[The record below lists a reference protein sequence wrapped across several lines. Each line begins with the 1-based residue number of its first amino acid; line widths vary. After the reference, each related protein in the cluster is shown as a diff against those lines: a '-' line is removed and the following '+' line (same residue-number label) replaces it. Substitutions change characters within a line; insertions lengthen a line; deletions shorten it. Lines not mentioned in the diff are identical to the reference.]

1 MLLPKMLLC
10 CDPPEVL
17 YRTEKRTEDGG
28 LISFSRGNRTK
39 WFLLR
44 K

>member
-10 CDPPEVL
+10 CDSPEVL
-17 YRTEKRTEDGG
+17 YRTEKRPDDDS